1 MSEIF
6 KAYLKSDHPLIKQ
19 ALTDRS
25 CKKVNQEA
33 LINQN
38 LGTLGDSILKF
49 ILSLKYYEDEV
60 KLTERIS
67 KYLTDANLVK
77 KIGKYYHIIQYIKK
91 DQTDKKLPDDYLY
104 KKATRSKSKN
114 CPHKYI
120 ATAIEAMIGAI
131 YEINKD
137 LEEIKS
143 IINDWITITDEV

>member
-6 KAYLKSDHPLIKQ
+6 KAYLKSDHPLIQQ

-25 CKKVNQEA
+25 SKNKDQKI

-49 ILSLKYYEDEV
+49 ILSLKYYEDEG

-77 KIGKYYHIIQYIKK
+77 KVGKYYDIVQYIKK
-91 DQTDKKLPDDYLY
+91 DELDIKLPNDYLY
-104 KKATRSKSKN
+104 KKAKRSKSKN

-143 IINDWITITDEV
+143 IINDWIIIIDEV